1 MPRSA
6 GVVAQLAAALA
17 QYGDAARATAA
28 YDAAFGPPPKRPI
41 GLRTIDYGSD
51 LRDSAAVLAFAAGA
65 RDAAPRRAPPQAT
78 ADCVRAPAE
87 GAYASAPY
95 TQPPCMPKTN

>member
-1 MPRSA
+1 MTRLPL
-6 GVVAQLAAALA
+6 VVAALIAAAVY
-17 QYGDAARATAA
+17 QTQ
-28 YDAAFGPPPKRPI
+28 
-41 GLRTIDYGSD
+41 
-51 LRDSAAVLAFAAGA
+51 AAVA

-95 TQPPCMPKTN
+95 TQPPCMPKTTN